1 MDAFA
6 PAGEAHAAPTGSW
19 WHNGGVSV
27 FQTIRHAFAPADPNA
42 IRVPVV
48 LHAPAGAVP
57 ITLRTMTADDE
68 DAWNEVRWR
77 NDDWLR
83 PWESGD
89 PMHGHGITFNQWL
102 VMQRRN
108 EERGCGIVL
117 LIEHRMRIVGQI
129 SIGAITYGAMRTG
142 IVGYWVSQDVAGH
155 GIAPTALAM
164 LADWAMGDPTGPRLH
179 RLEIAI
185 LPENARS
192 LAVVRKVGA
201 RPEGLRANYMYVAG
215 RWRSHETF
223 SLLAEDMGAGFTA
236 RLLDGAAS
244 ASPRPATPPN
254 PARHIDTPLR
264 NADNVTP
271 VSYS

>member
-1 MDAFA
+1 M
-6 PAGEAHAAPTGSW
+6 
-19 WHNGGVSV
+19 

-89 PMHGHGITFNQWL
+89 PMHGRGITFNQWL

-201 RPEGLRANYMYVAG
+201 RPKGCARTTCTSPAAGAPMRRSACLRRIWAPGSRHDCWTAPHRRARGPPRRRIPPVIST
-215 RWRSHETF
+215 RRSAMRT
-223 SLLAEDMGAGFTA
+223 M
-236 RLLDGAAS
+236 
-244 ASPRPATPPN
+244 
-254 PARHIDTPLR
+254 
-264 NADNVTP
+264 
-271 VSYS
+271 